1 MITYQPGGAGGS
13 RPAGTP
19 ARAPGLIR
27 GLLLLMLSSPVIAH
41 PGVDAALH
49 YFDGQIRENPQE
61 QSLYIQR
68 GVVYSN
74 DGRFEEAL
82 ADFQRA
88 ARFGEPVLVS
98 FDLGVLYYRM
108 GKHAI
113 AREYFDS
120 YLQRFPD
127 HPGCLEYRARLLR
140 DLGDYEASVADFR
153 RVFSLQERP
162 NPGDYLAVTDMLIA
176 RGPAG
181 IDEALAVLDE
191 GNARL
196 GVTPQLQQ
204 RAIALEL
211 ARNRTA
217 DAVARM
223 QTLQPELGGS
233 PGWKVGMAELYL
245 ADGRPDQ
252 AVLLLDAAEAQ
263 LGTSRPTPAR
273 LATRRSLD
281 AVREKLAACSG
292 DSLLNCPQVF
302 QAAGTRAL
310 IE

>member
-1 MITYQPGGAGGS
+1 MMADRQDGQGPLQTT
-13 RPAGTP
+13 GTR
-19 ARAPGLIR
+19 ARAPGLIT
-27 GLLLLMLSSPVIAH
+27 GLMLLMLSSAVIAH
-41 PGVDAALH
+41 PGVDAALE
-49 YFDGQIRENPQE
+49 YFDGQIHEHPME
-61 QSLYIQR
+61 QSFYIQR

-88 ARFGEPVLVS
+88 ARLGEPVTVS

-120 YLQRFPD
+120 FLRRFPD

-140 DLGDYEASVADFR
+140 DLGDYPGSVADFR
-153 RVFSLQERP
+153 RVFELQERP
-162 NPGDYLAVTDMLIA
+162 NPGDYLAVTDMLTA
-176 RGPAG
+176 RELGG

-204 RAIALEL
+204 RAIELEL

-233 PGWKVGMAELYL
+233 PEWKVGMAELYL
-245 ADGRPDQ
+245 ADGRPDLV
-252 AVLLLDAAEAQ
+252 APLLDAAEAQ

-281 AVREKLAACSG
+281 ALREKLAAP
-292 DSLLNCPQVF
+292 L
-302 QAAGTRAL
+302 
-310 IE
+310 